1 MALRAAVDAGDTTT
15 SGWAS
20 QLVPA
25 AVQLQ
30 NEFIDLLRPATLIFR
45 IPGLRRVPFNVAVP
59 LQSGGGTYNWVGEA
73 KPKPVTKAAFESVT
87 LRWAKA
93 AGIIVITRELARFSS
108 PAAEVII
115 RNELVK
121 GCGKFLDE
129 QFIDD
134 AVVATN
140 DHPASILNGVG
151 GGTPSGTS
159 AEAFRY
165 DLSLLVTAFISNN
178 QDPTSAVLLMSA
190 TTAMNLALM
199 RNALGNREFP
209 GISVKG
215 GDIDGI
221 PAVVSESVS
230 TRLALVNANDI
241 LVADDGAIN
250 IDVSEQASVE
260 MSTTPLTG
268 EESPVDNSVFKS
280 LWQNNLVGLR
290 VETFM
295 TWKRARNSSVAWLD
309 GVAYAPSQPTSPA

>member
-1 MALRAAVDAGDTTT
+1 MTQQP
-15 SGWAS
+15 
-20 QLVPA
+20 QLVVLGQVA
-25 AVQLQ
+25 SYS
-30 NEFIDLLRPATLIFR
+30 DLHEIMRARADVL
-45 IPGLRRVPFNVAVP
+45 
-59 LQSGGGTYNWVGEA
+59 E
-73 KPKPVTKAAFESVT
+73 
-87 LRWAKA
+87 
-93 AGIIVITRELARFSS
+93 ITRELARFSS

-121 GCGKFLDE
+121 GCATFLDG

-134 AVVATN
+134 GVSATS

-199 RNALGNREFP
+199 RSALGNREFP
-209 GISVKG
+209 NISVKG

-221 PAVVSESVS
+221 PAVVSESVG

-241 LVADDGAIN
+241 LVADDGVIN
-250 IDVSEQASVE
+250 IDVSEQASIE

-268 EESPVDNSVFKS
+268 EESPIDSSIFKS

-309 GVAYAPSQPTSPA
+309 GVAYAPSQPTSPI